1 MPHFATQ
8 HLIFGLGIAT
18 EVDAI
23 DVGTLARVDIEGH
36 GNRLVFFVDLGNTV
50 DAGEGVTLITQSTT
64 DQVGGRRHHLA
75 GENLTRFN
83 QHQTLDLVLTYDQ
96 ITGQTHIADA
106 VALALG
112 NVDGDIDVFL
122 VRGDGYLGRSHVH
135 VDVATVQIIGAQ
147 PFQITR
153 QLLAGILV
161 VTAQEREP
169 ARRLQLEQ
177 INEIFGLEDGVADN
191 VDVRNRR
198 NRPLVDDN
206 LQGNPVTRF
215 GNDLRLDIGRVATL
229 GYVLTKQLV
238 AHPFQGCALENL
250 AFSQAGGAQALEQVL
265 ALDRLVAFQ
274 LDRRNGGTLDQ
285 VDHQH
290 VAFATQLNILKEA
303 GTEQGARSFDQFR
316 IIDFVTNVQRQG
328 AEYAAGGNP
337 LQTIDADI
345 GDLEGSG
352 VSPRRQ

>member
-1 MPHFATQ
+1 M
-8 HLIFGLGIAT
+8 
-18 EVDAI
+18 
-23 DVGTLARVDIEGH
+23 
-36 GNRLVFFVDLGNTV
+36 
-50 DAGEGVTLITQSTT
+50 
-64 DQVGGRRHHLA
+64 
-75 GENLTRFN
+75 
-83 QHQTLDLVLTYDQ
+83 
-96 ITGQTHIADA
+96 
-106 VALALG
+106 
-112 NVDGDIDVFL
+112 FL